1 MSESDQEK
9 AARER
14 AMREMRIAEQQQPT
28 RPRRGPRTP
37 EGDPD
42 DERPSSSTSTI
53 SSDSSIAAAQHRP
66 ARRGPGT
73 PPLPPPSDTAF
84 YEQHFMHHY
93 AAYGY
98 PYPPGTPG
106 AHVLASY
113 PYYQQQYYQYGLPP
127 PPAPPTQP
135 FAHQVPVA
143 IPPPPQPPRLDTN
156 VPPPPPK
163 PADSQRTMVWGPAVQ
178 PASSSPLPPVSVL
191 SHGVTPILKL
201 SPNSITGS
209 SGFIE
214 NASFAFEA
222 AEPALATPK
231 PPKKHV
237 TVEAPSDILSGAHR
251 TTVSSS
257 KKTERSQLRNVP
269 TSLPSDVPT
278 SSHHQSTPPARYR
291 DVSPPMIQDASFSEM
306 LNPKPQYIRPQRTF
320 TPTHSPEEE
329 ERRRRQMEE
338 ERMEEELLR
347 MREAEEEEERAR
359 KRELRERE
367 EEYRRMEME
376 RKAEEEKETMKD
388 EDEEKVLETPAL
400 EIRELPCEF
409 FITSHLP
416 MNAQQTGTSA
426 EKSTEA
432 LEDVKS
438 EEKAPEETISKPS
451 VASKSTE
458 TSQETTISPAPIL
471 KVPPKPK
478 PIYTAQR
485 SLSIPSKKAAP
496 TPTTPISTLR
506 ARMEAVRNKKVEM
519 LRNPDKA
526 TPKPIMSLE
535 SVKKEEKHPETSNGY
550 HKNGTVEMNGFSSKP
565 ETSNGYNKE
574 YHKRRDESNGHQERK
589 KDHYEASERK
599 HREERRREEERQR
612 EEERRRE
619 KDRKKKYDEDRKHRE
634 RSEKHRDTEKS
645 RKHRSPSPKCEE
657 KPPVQQP
664 VNADEPHVSL
674 DDSADRLVVESL
686 VALSSHR
693 DTNTPDNMDSSFYSE
708 EPTPVKNQEPFMV
721 FDKLKAKIRDD
732 AVNMEQD
739 KSFGL
744 LPPAEPCLV
753 YSLHT
758 HPEPIQ
764 IPAPVMEE
772 ELKPAPFEEE
782 PVQEEVVEQEELIV
796 EQQPEPTEMAPQ
808 ERVQEGADDEQRGV
822 REDSVEIDV
831 CADYVNPALTLDDW
845 QPNYDGF
852 QPICQWDTDGQRRGT
867 PDYDDEESVV
877 EHQAQP
883 VMQPVLEENVEA
895 VEPVVQEVVT
905 FAPEH
910 NYEPVAPKPIVPVAE
925 SDPPVVLEP
934 VAPAETEPQLE
945 SQSTAIDET
954 IAAVAAAAAIIS
966 ARTAQARSH
975 RSPSVASGGAP
986 ENNRDHRSPSI
997 PYQNGTRQNGHTR
1010 SPSIAPTSVQDKPMR
1025 RPLPGDQSDHDDDK
1039 PGPSQPPKKDVPRV
1053 ITKAAL
1059 KQGVLQTPPPQ
1070 RRMRQLDSTPDP
1082 EEDEIVAKPP
1092 PRPPPKLGPVARVI
1106 AHARAGSLQP
1116 DASDDRRDA
1125 RRGLPYRPP
1134 SPVRGSGRG
1143 RGRGRPPGTATS
1155 SRGSAVVSTRGRGRG
1170 RGAAAAAAI
1179 QPPRPL
1185 QEINLNQDEEIR
1197 NRRSVSVAREVA
1209 PASDHGLS
1217 AIMRRLIGLEQQ
1229 ASDSNRKR
1237 VIATENGGTFVAPV
1251 PPKRIKTEDS
1261 RNNPV
1266 MQELH
1271 RIRDSIVGEID
1282 VGDQLN
1288 EEGETTLEGICYP
1301 KKEKKEP
1308 SSSSDDRSGNS
1319 AADDIIHVDSRS
1331 AVLAKMA
1338 CRAKEEDPSSIS
1350 MTTLSAMKLVEKEMA
1365 EREAHKGMRVIKPE
1379 FLWSKMAAKGVT
1391 WSSPATERNLNL
1403 IAQNCDVPK
1412 ISEKFRPHI
1421 RITKHPN
1428 GGGFMLFADYHLFKK
1443 DFPDYDDRV
1452 AFCRQF
1458 QRLSM
1463 VESEQGTAQFC
1474 IANMENG
1481 AEDLRNMMEFLYEV
1495 APELNIKCGNFNA
1508 GILNTQTKKFSEYYE
1523 KVLENYDSGTFK
1535 WSPLEAVQLV
1545 GKKAEESGGYFPDL
1559 IYEMEKHAFLN
1570 SILPW
1575 GNFTTRA
1582 NTAHRDS
1589 NDGPILWVRP
1599 GEQTVPTSNS
1609 GTTSLRAAGNRE
1621 IEFLDRTPA
1630 HADQADDPEATRI
1643 TTGAIGILQG
1653 IPGKQADYPEERRV
1667 MKEVVS
1673 FFAGDIEE
1681 VVKTLKIDLFE
1692 PPATQT
1698 TMWVDDAKLNTMRRS
1713 GIRYAKFEL
1722 RENDLYFI
1730 PRKVVHQFRTVSA
1743 CVSLAWHVRLQ
1754 HYYNNDQ
1761 NYEATVH
1768 ETIKRY
1774 DAEFDSEGPSP
1785 EGHHSHLS
1793 INSAASMGRTHGTVA
1808 H

>member
-1 MSESDQEK
+1 MSESDQEA

-113 PYYQQQYYQYGLPP
+113 PYYQQHQFYQYGLPP

-135 FAHQVPVA
+135 FVHQSPVA

-163 PADSQRTMVWGPAVQ
+163 PADSQRTMVWGPAAQ
-178 PASSSPLPPVSVL
+178 PASASPLPPVSVL

-222 AEPALATPK
+222 AEPAPATPK
-231 PPKKHV
+231 LPKKHV
-237 TVEAPSDILSGAHR
+237 TIEAPSDILSGAHR

-257 KKTERSQLRNVP
+257 KKTDRSHSRNAP
-269 TSLPSDVPT
+269 TSLASDVPT
-278 SSHHQSTPPARYR
+278 SSHHHSTPPARYR
-291 DVSPPMIQDASFSEM
+291 DASPPMIQDASFSEM
-306 LNPKPQYIRPQRTF
+306 LNPRPQYVRPQRTF

-367 EEYRRMEME
+367 EERRRMEME
-376 RKAEEEKETMKD
+376 RKAEEEKEKEKD
-388 EDEEKVLETPAL
+388 EDEEKVLETPS
-400 EIRELPCEF
+400 IRELPSEF
-409 FITSHLP
+409 FIPPQLTI
-416 MNAQQTGTSA
+416 NAQQAGT
-426 EKSTEA
+426 
-432 LEDVKS
+432 S
-438 EEKAPEETISKPS
+438 EEKISEAPEEVKKEEKTPEETISKPS

-458 TSQETTISPAPIL
+458 TPRETTITPIP

-478 PIYTAQR
+478 PIYAAQR
-485 SLSIPSKKAAP
+485 SLSIPSKKAPP
-496 TPTTPISTLR
+496 TPTTPLSTLR
-506 ARMEAVRNKKVEM
+506 ARMEAVRNRKAEM

-526 TPKPIMSLE
+526 TPKPSILLE
-535 SVKKEEKHPETSNGY
+535 SVKKEEKHRETSNGY
-550 HKNGTVEMNGFSSKP
+550 HKNGKVETNGFSSKP
-565 ETSNGYNKE
+565 ETSNGYNN
-574 YHKRRDESNGHQERK
+574 HKRRDESNGHQDRK
-589 KDHYEASERK
+589 KDHYETSERK

-612 EEERRRE
+612 EEERKRE
-619 KDRKKKYDEDRKHRE
+619 KDRKKKHEEDRKHRE
-634 RSEKHRDTEKS
+634 RSEKHRDAEKSS
-645 RKHRSPSPKCEE
+645 RKHRSPSPAMHEE
-657 KPPVQQP
+657 KPPVQEPVGQP
-664 VNADEPHVSL
+664 VNVEEPHVSL

-686 VALSSHR
+686 VALSSRR

-744 LPPAEPCLV
+744 LPPAEPSLV
-753 YSLHT
+753 YSIHAQ
-758 HPEPIQ
+758 PEPIQ
-764 IPAPVMEE
+764 IPAPGMAQ

-782 PVQEEVVEQEELIV
+782 QVQEEVVEQEEFIV
-796 EQQPEPTEMAPQ
+796 EHQPEPMEL
-808 ERVQEGADDEQRGV
+808 ADDEQRGM

-831 CADYVNPALTLDDW
+831 CADYVNPALTLDAW

-852 QPICQWDTDGQRRGT
+852 QPVCQWDTDGRRRGT
-867 PDYDDEESVV
+867 PDYDDEGSVV
-877 EHQAQP
+877 EQQLQP
-883 VMQPVLEENVEA
+883 VMQPVLEENVGA
-895 VEPVVQEVVT
+895 MEPVVQEAVL
-905 FAPEH
+905 FAPEYG
-910 NYEPVAPKPIVPVAE
+910 YEPVAPEPIVPVAE
-925 SDPPVVLEP
+925 PAPSVVLEP
-934 VAPAETEPQLE
+934 VVPAETKPQIE
-945 SQSTAIDET
+945 NQTSTIDET
-954 IAAVAAAAAIIS
+954 IAAVAAVSAIIT
-966 ARTAQARSH
+966 ARNDEAKRH
-975 RSPSVASGGAP
+975 RSPSVASVGAP
-986 ENNRDHRSPSI
+986 EQKRDHRSPSI
-997 PYQNGTRQNGHTR
+997 PYQNGNRQNGHTR
-1010 SPSIAPTSVQDKPMR
+1010 SPSIASTSVQDKPMK
-1025 RPLPGDQSDHDDDK
+1025 RPLPGDRSNHDDDK

-1059 KQGVLQTPPPQ
+1059 KQGVLQTPPLQ

-1082 EEDEIVAKPP
+1082 EENEILTKPP
-1092 PRPPPKLGPVARVI
+1092 PRPQPKLAPVARVL
-1106 AHARAGSLQP
+1106 AHVRAGSVQP

-1134 SPVRGSGRG
+1134 SPARGGGRG
-1143 RGRGRPPGTATS
+1143 RGRGRPPGSATS

-1170 RGAAAAAAI
+1170 RGAATAAAI
-1179 QPPRPL
+1179 PPPRPL
-1185 QEINLNQDEEIR
+1185 QEINLNQDAR
-1197 NRRSVSVAREVA
+1197 NRRSVSVAREDS
-1209 PASDHGLS
+1209 PASERGLTS
-1217 AIMRRLIGLEQQ
+1217 IYSRLIGLEHQASDSNRKHQ

-1237 VIATENGGTFVAPV
+1237 VIATENGGTFAAPV
-1251 PPKRIKTEDS
+1251 VPKRIKTEDS

-1271 RIRDSIVGEID
+1271 RIRDSIVGEMDI
-1282 VGDQLN
+1282 GDQLN

-1308 SSSSDDRSGNS
+1308 SSSSDDHSGKP
-1319 AADDIIHVDSRS
+1319 AAIDIINVDSRS

-1379 FLWSKMAAKGVT
+1379 FLWSKMAAKGAT

-1403 IAQNCDVPK
+1403 IAQNCKVPK

-1421 RITKHPN
+1421 RIIKHPN

-1443 DFPDYDDRV
+1443 DFSDYDDRV

-1463 VESEQGTAQFC
+1463 VEDKAGAAVFC

-1481 AEDLRNMMEFLYEV
+1481 AEDLRNMMEFLHAV
-1495 APELNIKCGNFNA
+1495 APDLNIKCGNFNA
-1508 GILNTQTKKFSEYYE
+1508 GIQCTETKKFSEYYE

-1575 GNFTTRA
+1575 GNFTTEA
-1582 NTAHRDS
+1582 NKAHIES
-1589 NDGPILWVRP
+1589 NDGPILWIRP
-1599 GEQTVPTSNS
+1599 GEQTVPTSSS

-1630 HADQADDPEATRI
+1630 HADQADDEESTRT

-1681 VVKTLKIDLFE
+1681 VVRTLKIDLYE

-1698 TMWVDDAKLNTMRRS
+1698 TMWVDDAKLNSMRRS
-1713 GIRYAKFEL
+1713 GVRYAKFEL

-1730 PRKVVHQFRTVSA
+1730 PRRVVHQFRTVSA

-1754 HYYNNDQ
+1754 HYYNNKDHF
-1761 NYEATVH
+1761 ESTVN

-1785 EGHHSHLS
+1785 VREP
-1793 INSAASMGRTHGTVA
+1793 RVRR
-1808 H
+1808 